1 MTQALKSKAPV
12 LAASAL
18 ALALVG
24 SWAWF
29 FTAQQRVDS
38 QRAVLAAKAA
48 NGGGAGGKAAAD
60 PYKDEAVKNTIRKQ
74 APDIQKLWLAY
85 LAQQPALTEG
95 TVEVDWQ
102 IGSDG
107 EVLQAALV
115 HSDFADAALSQGVVK
130 LLQATRFPPPPGGVR
145 TYMAHKFK
153 FKFKKD

>member
-1 MTQALKSKAPV
+1 MAELWKHKTPTI
-12 LAASAL
+12 AAAAL
-18 ALALVG
+18 ALALLA

-29 FTAQQRVDS
+29 ITTQQRVES
-38 QRAVLAAKAA
+38 QLAVLAAKAGNGAGA
-48 NGGGAGGKAAAD
+48 NGKAAD

-102 IGSDG
+102 IGADG

-115 HSDFADAALSQGVVK
+115 HSSFADAALNQGVVK
-130 LLQATRFPPPPGGVR
+130 LLQATRFPPPAGGVR

-153 FKFKKD
+153 FKKE